1 MTGDDNGNDGHG
13 IADNGDGESVDDVA
27 MVLITVHVFKGD
39 CGGDVGCGKGG
50 SFFLRSEALSTGD
63 ACGIE
68 APEPHFYLLAPLRR
82 PIDE

>member
-1 MTGDDNGNDGHG
+1 MMTMMK
-13 IADNGDGESVDDVA
+13 ATATSTTTMTTLALMTMMTLAVVKA
-27 MVLITVHVFKGD
+27 TVFSLSHFSKISQSTD
-39 CGGDVGCGKGG
+39 A
-50 SFFLRSEALSTGD
+50 RSEALSTGD